1 MLQSLHKSSLSDEA
15 ITDTAQASTAGF
27 LSRILNAVGLISYLR
42 PAILCLG
49 ALALPFVSIE
59 SQSLALM
66 LLACLI
72 GLFAYD
78 LLQAYRQWIEVF
90 VEDLQGGVEIGQDEI
105 RPEGFSTSAL
115 GGPRSVVMRRLPFWR
130 WVGYKYS
137 LRQDY
142 VFKSTWRWLR
152 HHVRSFFLK
161 RGYER
166 ARTWHPAYQ
175 AFGAGQKESLLNWF
189 WKHHLGWA

>member
-1 MLQSLHKSSLSDEA
+1 MLQSLHKPSLSDEA
-15 ITDTAQASTAGF
+15 TTDTTQASSTGF
-27 LSRILNAVGLISYLR
+27 LHRILSTVGLISYLR

-59 SQSLALM
+59 SQSLTLT
-66 LLACLI
+66 LLACLLV
-72 GLFAYD
+72 LFAYD

-90 VEDLQGGVEIGQDEI
+90 VEGPSGVEITQDEI
-105 RPEGFSTSAL
+105 RPQGFSTSAL

-142 VFKSTWRWLR
+142 VQEHLAMVAASRAE
-152 HHVRSFFLK
+152 FL
-161 RGYER
+161 
-166 ARTWHPAYQ
+166 
-175 AFGAGQKESLLNWF
+175 S
-189 WKHHLGWA
+189 